1 MSQLENR
8 NFTLIVLLNDDVIT
22 RPLRVRPLLEPN
34 FSVERLADNYS
45 ELIKT

>member
-22 RPLRVRPLLEPN
+22 RPLRVEPN
-34 FSVERLADNYS
+34 FSVKRLADNYS
-45 ELIKT
+45 DLIKT